1 MEHTSHHND
10 EQFNILES
18 QLRENYGKIVYSHK
32 TQEKCADIL
41 QKKNNILKS
50 IQIILSAIITT
61 GLLIR
66 IFKGQDWALIIST
79 ILSAIQFGLI
89 TFLKDSVLGETIQKH
104 SNAALELWNI
114 RENYLSLLTD
124 IKSRSISITGIQNKR
139 DEWQLQLLKIYA
151 GSPRTFSK
159 AYQAARKA
167 LQISEELTFID
178 SEINLLLPIELRKVK
193 KEA

>member
-167 LQISEELTFID
+167 LQISEELTFRD

>member
-1 MEHTSHHND
+1 MELTSHNND

-18 QLRENYGKIVYSHK
+18 QIRENYGKIVYSHK

-104 SNAALELWNI
+104 STAALELWNI

-124 IKSRSISITGIQNKR
+124 IKSRSISILEIQNKR
-139 DEWQLQLLKIYA
+139 DEWQRQLLKIYT
-151 GSPRTFSK
+151 GSPRTFNK
-159 AYQAARKA
+159 AYQEARRA
-167 LQISEELTFID
+167 LQISEELTFND
-178 SEINLLLPIELRKVK
+178 SEIDHLLPIELRKIK
-193 KEA
+193 IDS